1 MVTRSEIDM
10 VQIKQ
15 EFQKKYGK
23 TLHSFIAVSRFFYL
37 YFVLVRN
44 TQRVGNNEEAGCN
57 LRVAAN
63 VIKYR
68 GTYMALVSTLLI
80 ALTRDYFTIE
90 NKFTAI

>member
-37 YFVLVRN
+37 YYL
-44 TQRVGNNEEAGCN
+44 QRMGNNEEAGCN

-68 GTYMALVSTLLI
+68 GTYMALASTLLI
-80 ALTRDYFTIE
+80 AVT
-90 NKFTAI
+90 